1 MLNTLASWQAIE
13 RDLKTNCRLS
23 LRLGDTLKLALA
35 AAASNPLGGRRT
47 SLTKLKQRIEP
58 HFVPDAHIDGSSA
71 PDRLASTPRQK
82 SPAHVE
88 SDAKLSRI
96 NSRTGLRC
104 PFSFGY

>member
-1 MLNTLASWQAIE
+1 LVANATL
-13 RDLKTNCRLS
+13 RCRA
-23 LRLGDTLKLALA
+23 RT
-35 AAASNPLGGRRT
+35 PLIVACHQTDRIGGRRT

-58 HFVPDAHIDGSSA
+58 HFVSDAHIDGSSA

-88 SDAKLSRI
+88 RDAKLSRI